1 MINTVAVVSGGSPD
15 YLIDIVADGMI
26 RLLGHENVYIKY
38 AWSRPGAAE
47 DTKFSFL
54 YAATKDHQNQ
64 IALADCQALVV
75 SVRVPEKYI
84 EEYRRTTFG
93 GTVAILDGEDTG
105 ELKEEHLRIGDLY
118 FKREYFRNGKYPVK
132 LVDVPRVRRFSPVY
146 YKRYPKK
153 VANLSLGVVPSSY
166 GVSDVNVQKTGGAFF
181 AGNVTSKI
189 RQQLKEMMTASGYTY
204 LTNILTMEEYIKDVR
219 RHWICVAPRG
229 AGWDTYR
236 YWEIPYLSSVLLCQN
251 HPLKFDDD
259 FVHGKSCLRFSTV
272 AEARSVIDGY
282 LRRKDE
288 LSRIADEGQRLV
300 MERHL
305 SVHRAAKVL
314 EALRSLK

>member
-15 YLIDIVADGMI
+15 YLIDIVADGMV

-64 IALADCQALVV
+64 ITLADCQALVA
-75 SVRVPEKYI
+75 SVRVPGKYI
-84 EEYRRTTFG
+84 DEYTRTTG
-93 GTVAILDGEDTG
+93 GAVAILDGEDMG
-105 ELKEEHLRIGDLY
+105 ELKQEYLSFGDLY
-118 FKREYFRNGKYPVK
+118 FKREYFRNERYPVR
-132 LVDVPRVRRFSPVY
+132 LVDMPRVRRFSPAY

-153 VANLSLGVVPSSY
+153 VRNLSLGIVPFPDEISEA
-166 GVSDVNVQKTGGAFF
+166 NVRKTGAAFF
-181 AGNVTSKI
+181 AGNVTSKV
-189 RQQLKEMMTASGYTY
+189 RRQLKDMMTASGYTY
-204 LTNILTMEEYIKDVR
+204 LANILTIEEYIREVR
-219 RHWICVAPRG
+219 KHWICIAPRG
-229 AGWDTYR
+229 SGWDTYR
-236 YWEIPYLSSVLLCQN
+236 YWEIPYLGSVLLCEN

-259 FVHGKSCLRFSTV
+259 FVHGKSCLRFSTIE
-272 AEARSVIDGY
+272 EARLLIDEY
-282 LRRKDE
+282 LLRKDE